1 MSEVRGWSGGAARA
15 SRFARLSHFFS
26 SERPEERGTFRAGD
40 LRTFKSTFERWCRI
54 LDRRASFWM
63 NRHLPEPYFSTP
75 LRRASSSSEDHC
87 ERCEG
92 SQEVSASDVPWVTRR
107 RFVGRSRRE
116 GRGAGAEGLGRTAR
130 AGRHRETVRER
141 TLVFGAPIAKLTA
154 STVSQAQREC
164 LVERLG
170 DVRRRRKLLD
180 FAIWGVT
187 DWRNGLIS
195 DDWPDDSQ
203 TRRHL

>member
-1 MSEVRGWSGGAARA
+1 MREWSGGASRA
-15 SRFARLSHFFS
+15 SRFAPSSAGAHFFS
-26 SERPEERGTFRAGD
+26 SERPEEKGTFRAGD

-92 SQEVSASDVPWVTRR
+92 SREVSASDVPWVTRR

-130 AGRHRETVRER
+130 AGRHRETVCER
-141 TLVFGAPIAKLTA
+141 TLVFAAPIAKLTA

-170 DVRRRRKLLD
+170 DVRRRHGSVKKKVLD
-180 FAIWGVT
+180 ASSV
-187 DWRNGLIS
+187 S
-195 DDWPDDSQ
+195 
-203 TRRHL
+203 

>member
-1 MSEVRGWSGGAARA
+1 MERWGGARFTL
-15 SRFARLSHFFS
+15 RFARLSHFFFVA

-87 ERCEG
+87 ERREG
-92 SQEVSASDVPWVTRR
+92 SREVSASDVPCVTRR

-170 DVRRRRKLLD
+170 DVRRRRKTS
-180 FAIWGVT
+180 IWGVT
-187 DWRNGLIS
+187 DWRNGLMTGLMM
-195 DDWPDDSQ
+195 

>member
-1 MSEVRGWSGGAARA
+1 MREWSGGASRA
-15 SRFARLSHFFS
+15 SRFARLSAGAHFFS
-26 SERPEERGTFRAGD
+26 SERPEEKGTFRAGD

-116 GRGAGAEGLGRTAR
+116 GGWQERRDSGGQRAR
-130 AGRHRETVRER
+130 VD
-141 TLVFGAPIAKLTA
+141 IAKRFVNA
-154 STVSQAQREC
+154 PWSSQR
-164 LVERLG
+164 
-170 DVRRRRKLLD
+170 
-180 FAIWGVT
+180 
-187 DWRNGLIS
+187 
-195 DDWPDDSQ
+195 PSQ
-203 TRRHL
+203 S

>member
-1 MSEVRGWSGGAARA
+1 MEYSPGYMFLHLSCREERKARGTCQRCENGAGGRRALRA
-15 SRFARLSHFFS
+15 SPLRRRARISFRRNAPKRKARF
-26 SERPEERGTFRAGD
+26 GRAI

-116 GRGAGAEGLGRTAR
+116 GGGQERRDSGGQRAR
-130 AGRHRETVRER
+130 VD
-141 TLVFGAPIAKLTA
+141 IAKRFVNA
-154 STVSQAQREC
+154 PWSSQR
-164 LVERLG
+164 
-170 DVRRRRKLLD
+170 
-180 FAIWGVT
+180 
-187 DWRNGLIS
+187 
-195 DDWPDDSQ
+195 PSQ
-203 TRRHL
+203 S